1 MTTQIILVTG
11 ASSGFGRMSANA
23 LAHAGHVVDVNRVG
37 FSDLLKPRAISPP
50 SEKAS

>member
-11 ASSGFGRMSANA
+11 APSGFGQMSANA
-23 LAHAGHVVDVNRVG
+23 LAHAGHVIYVNRVG
-37 FSDLLKPRAISPP
+37 FSDLLKPRAVSPP